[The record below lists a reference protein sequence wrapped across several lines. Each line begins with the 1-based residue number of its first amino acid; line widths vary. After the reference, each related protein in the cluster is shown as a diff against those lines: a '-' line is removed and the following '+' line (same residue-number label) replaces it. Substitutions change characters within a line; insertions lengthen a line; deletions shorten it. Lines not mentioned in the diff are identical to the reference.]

1 MKLPSGQRTVSAATA
16 DGAPMNRSRLEPQ
29 SAQAQDAR
37 ERYLGQ
43 HNPNLLRDRL
53 ANERTFLAWLRTGIA
68 VTSLGFVVARFDIFL
83 QELADATRETNA
95 ALGGSKAA
103 IPIGVIL
110 VLSGPAI
117 ITLAAARYL
126 RTEQALLAGRSDPR
140 RLVQSIVI
148 GITAGALIA
157 GVGLALHILATWPR

>member
-1 MKLPSGQRTVSAATA
+1 
-16 DGAPMNRSRLEPQ
+16 MNPSRLEPQ

-37 ERYLGQ
+37 ERYMGQ

-68 VTSLGFVVARFDIFL
+68 ITSLGFVVARFDIFL
-83 QELADATRETNA
+83 QELARISREPGPQA
-95 ALGGSKAA
+95 SAVADSKAA

-117 ITLAAARYL
+117 VTLAAARYL
-126 RTEQALLAGRSDPR
+126 QTEQALLAGRTDPR
-140 RLVQSIVI
+140 RLVRSIVI

>member
-1 MKLPSGQRTVSAATA
+1 
-16 DGAPMNRSRLEPQ
+16 MNPSRLEPQ

-43 HNPNLLRDRL
+43 QNPNLLRDRL

-68 VTSLGFVVARFDIFL
+68 ITSLGFVVARFDIFL
-83 QELADATRETNA
+83 QELARISREPA
-95 ALGGSKAA
+95 AEASTVTASKAA

-140 RLVQSIVI
+140 RLVQSIII